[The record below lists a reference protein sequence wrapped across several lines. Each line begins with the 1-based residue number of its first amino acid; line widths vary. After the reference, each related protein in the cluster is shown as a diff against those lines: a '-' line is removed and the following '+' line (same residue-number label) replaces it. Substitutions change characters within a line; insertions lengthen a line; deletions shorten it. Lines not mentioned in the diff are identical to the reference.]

1 MSGRQV
7 CTEAQAAII
16 IFSIANRAGTRAH
29 VAASLFKLVV
39 PRRVDEHAHCAQLA
53 QLGNRVGVLVR

>member
-1 MSGRQV
+1 MSGRQA

-16 IFSIANRAGTRAH
+16 IFLISNRAGTRAH

-39 PRRVDEHAHCAQLA
+39 PRRVDKHTHRAQLA
-53 QLGNRVGVLVR
+53 QLGNCISVLIR